1 MNGLTIHQRLLT
13 IDQKLQQ
20 WNSENSETGY
30 SVVVDVEYCE
40 YLDPLHKDIPF
51 LLEKR

>member
-1 MNGLTIHQRLLT
+1 MIWMGWQYINVYWQFI
-13 IDQKLQQ
+13 K
-20 WNSENSETGY
+20 NYNKNSETGY